1 MPWPGEAIAGTRPVF
16 ATRPLG
22 HCEMGR
28 SVPPDSELG
37 SSPVKWQGRRWR
49 PMGEYRRGSGDA
61 VPVRGLMSAES
72 RVRLVAV
79 VAVGVGIGLAWL
91 TRVGQV
97 VYQRRHDHSARRP
110 GMGALPGPLVMTRE
124 PDGVATAAPTMW
136 GAVSRWTVEAGTG
149 VSRAAQRI
157 LAAG

>member
-1 MPWPGEAIAGTRPVF
+1 LEADGRIPPGV
-16 ATRPLG
+16 
-22 HCEMGR
+22 
-28 SVPPDSELG
+28 
-37 SSPVKWQGRRWR
+37 
-49 PMGEYRRGSGDA
+49 GDA

-72 RVRLVAV
+72 RMRLVAV

-124 PDGVATAAPTMW
+124 PDGVATAAPTTW

-157 LAAG
+157 LGRRLTAA